1 MHFDHNDEQGGFSG
15 VLGYGLWDGVPD
27 CGIFARER
35 QPPGNPL
42 SFGSKRKL
50 AKKTAAVSTQRTR
63 DQGAARPLDSQRGGR
78 RGRGL
83 NESSIT
89 FRS

>member
-1 MHFDHNDEQGGFSG
+1 M
-15 VLGYGLWDGVPD
+15 GYGLWDGVPL
-27 CGIFARER
+27 GGTIARER
-35 QPPGNPL
+35 VPPGNPL

-63 DQGAARPLDSQRGGR
+63 DQGAARPLDSLRGGR